1 MEEHGKQKK
10 NSTHSGCEKQ
20 FVVEVES
27 DQIEGLKKQ
36 YEKENQQAGTEKKFS
51 ITSHITVRG
60 ISLFRQYTMHNQSIK
75 VQFIRLNIKI
85 CLTFFAFLSD
95 YLFLKFFRREK
106 LSFEFPAWILFHKIF
121 PA

>member
-75 VQFIRLNIKI
+75 VQFIGLNIKH

-95 YLFLKFFRREK
+95 YYVFGIFQKEK
-106 LSFEFPAWILFHKIF
+106 ILI
-121 PA
+121 